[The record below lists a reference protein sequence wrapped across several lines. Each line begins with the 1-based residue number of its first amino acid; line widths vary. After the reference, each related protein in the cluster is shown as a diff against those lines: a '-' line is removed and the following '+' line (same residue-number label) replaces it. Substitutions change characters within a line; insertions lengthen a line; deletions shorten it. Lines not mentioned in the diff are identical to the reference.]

1 MQRLGAFVL
10 SACLPVCLAVLLSGC
25 SLFMGSKNPQ
35 VADNKEYAKL
45 IRLLP
50 GQMQK
55 QGLADASLA
64 YADAGSPSGDY
75 ATRMFRQLSPD
86 FLFGE
91 KAHEVYLGDTFHA
104 TLTPM
109 SHEYMDKDRRGFYI
123 SHPSQKLSMRLLARV
138 DWNQDGQWDWL
149 MLCTVETFK
158 GSRVRSY
165 YVLAPEP
172 QNSKEMTHGVIFASV
187 TERGFAKPQIE
198 LRDIS
203 DYGTIEEGMAP
214 TEVTEALPGERS
226 VTEPPSKQ
234 TEQGGI
240 QEREI

>member
-1 MQRLGAFVL
+1 MQRLGALV
-10 SACLPVCLAVLLSGC
+10 LPVCLAVLLSGC
-25 SLFMGSKNPQ
+25 SLFFGSKTPQ
-35 VADNKEYAKL
+35 VADNREYAKL

-64 YADAGSPSGDY
+64 YADAGTPSGDY
-75 ATRMFRQLSPD
+75 AQRMFKQLSPD

-91 KAHEVYLGDTFHA
+91 KRHEVYLGDTFHA
-104 TLTPM
+104 TLTPS
-109 SHEYMDKDRRGFYI
+109 SHEYMDKDKRGFYI

-138 DWNQDGQWDWL
+138 DWNQDGEWDWL
-149 MLCTVETFK
+149 MLCTVEQYM
-158 GSRVRSY
+158 GGRVHSY

-172 QNSKEMTHGVIFASV
+172 KNAKEMTHGVIFACV
-187 TERGFAKPQIE
+187 TERGLAKPEIE

-203 DYGTIEEGMAP
+203 DYGRKDEGMAP
-214 TEVTEALPGERS
+214 TDVTEGLPGERA

-234 TEQGGI
+234 AEKGGI
-240 QEREI
+240 QERDI